1 MQPRSV
7 PSSIS
12 AILKKTAENSSAS
25 IQLEDESFL
34 QVAENSDFIIDEF
47 VLNQTAR
54 TFKARMLKGAIHY
67 VSGSKIFKKDKRTFF
82 LANAKLAIRGT
93 NFIAEV
99 GQRIR
104 ITLLDGEVRISARS
118 NDIILNRRG
127 HTVFLDRTGR
137 FDEAFILPDA
147 DIEAFARELGLEVD
161 LPPRPETLPVILLN
175 PIQCVFLGGVLICG

>member
-1 MQPRSV
+1 
-7 PSSIS
+7 
-12 AILKKTAENSSAS
+12 
-25 IQLEDESFL
+25 
-34 QVAENSDFIIDEF
+34 
-47 VLNQTAR
+47 
-54 TFKARMLKGAIHY
+54 MLKGAIHY

-127 HTVFLDRTGR
+127 HRSLSGQDR
-137 FDEAFILPDA
+137 AL
-147 DIEAFARELGLEVD
+147 
-161 LPPRPETLPVILLN
+161 
-175 PIQCVFLGGVLICG
+175 